1 MKRKDKTNDKKSLVT
16 SDVSIETPTVEI
28 KDVVK
33 TKETKLSKKSVT
45 SILDNLDGFSTEEQ
59 QNIKD
64 VFKTLQDKGK
74 ITSGQG
80 GGSSFET
87 ENMTN
92 IRNIVTKEVEK
103 VSDGF
108 DETKTGLEKHYVL
121 DKDGKKRY
129 CMVYFRTTEQL
140 NKTTK

>member
-1 MKRKDKTNDKKSLVT
+1 MKRKIKTNNSKSLIT
-16 SDVSIETPTVEI
+16 SDVSIETPTTDI
-28 KDVVK
+28 KDVMK

-45 SILDNLDGFSTEEQ
+45 SVLDNLDGFSTEEQ

-92 IRNIVTKEVEK
+92 IRNVVSKEVET

-108 DETKTGLEKHYVL
+108 DVTKTGIKRYYVL
-121 DKDGKKRY
+121 DKNNTKRY